1 MQPICNLANTGTN
14 IALIIAAAFGVIA
27 IASLI
32 LYQLKTG
39 KAFSKGFFALLL
51 VFGII
56 GTLVLSP
63 AATHAATTDCPN
75 GSQATQ
81 SSVTCPEN
89 WVVVPGNSAYN
100 TTDFCVMKYTAK
112 QAGATVTSS
121 FDMTLSL
128 FTDSTWSTGGT
139 WSIQLSGSVN
149 TIVGPFPYNVDAET
163 VAAALEAV
171 IGETVTTNDSGVV
184 ENASQARFYWT
195 SPTDDWQA
203 NLDLTD
209 LEQDNG
215 PGLYNIQID
224 ADDNSS
230 ASGGIATSQAAST
243 PWVNISQTDAIAASQ
258 AAAPGAHLI
267 TENEWMT
274 IAHNVLANPANWCDA
289 DGSNCGN
296 APGTS
301 GKVLASGH
309 NDSSPNMPLESS
321 IDDSQA
327 CYGTVT
333 QGVNTACGS
342 EAGTQKR
349 TLTLSNGSVL
359 WDLVGNVGHWT
370 ASTETLGNLPS
381 FSGNGGPLEYN
392 LDSGFGLSVVDTWG
406 TLAYTNPAIQNPAA
420 ASWGAGQGVGLL
432 GSDFSSGSST
442 VVAFVRGG
450 TWGDGPGA
458 GAFTLYL
465 VYTPSVSG
473 SRLGFRAAL

>member
-14 IALIIAAAFGVIA
+14 IALIVAAALGIIA
-27 IASLI
+27 VASLI

-39 KAFSKGFFALLL
+39 KAFSKGFFALFIFFSI
-51 VFGII
+51 V

-63 AATHAATTDCPN
+63 AATHAGGAADCPTGTQASQN
-75 GSQATQ
+75 GGTTPTPL
-81 SSVTCPEN
+81 TCPEN
-89 WVVVPGNSAYN
+89 WVIVPGNSAYN
-100 TTDFCVMKYTAK
+100 TTDFCVMKYSAK
-112 QAGATVTSS
+112 NS
-121 FDMTLSL
+121 
-128 FTDSTWSTGGT
+128 GGT
-139 WSIQLSGSVN
+139 VASSSDINGDGSFLSN
-149 TIVGPFPYNVDAET
+149 TYSGGT
-163 VAAALEAV
+163 AV
-171 IGETVTTNDSGVV
+171 ST
-184 ENASQARFYWT
+184 
-195 SPTDDWQA
+195 
-203 NLDLTD
+203 
-209 LEQDNG
+209 
-215 PGLYNIQID
+215 
-224 ADDNSS
+224 
-230 ASGGIATSQAAST
+230 ASGQ
-243 PWVNISQTDAIAASQ
+243 PWANISQTDAISASQ
-258 AAAPGAHLI
+258 TAGAGAHLI

-370 ASTETLGNLPS
+370 ASTETRGNLPS
-381 FSGNGGPLEYN
+381 FSGNGGLLEYN

-432 GSDFSSGSST
+432 ISGFSSGSSS
-442 VVAFVRGG
+442 VVAFFRGG
-450 TWGDGPGA
+450 TWGNGPYA
-458 GAFTLYL
+458 GTFTLFL
-465 VYTPSVSG
+465 AAAPSG
-473 SRLGFRAAL
+473 SGSAVGFRAAL

>member
-1 MQPICNLANTGTN
+1 MQQVCNLANTGTN

-274 IAHNVLANPANWCDA
+274 IAHNVLANPANWCDE
-289 DGSNCGN
+289 DGGNCGN

-309 NDSSPNMPLESS
+309 NDDSPGQALAAST
-321 IDDSQA
+321 DDSQA
-327 CYGTVT
+327 CFGTVT
-333 QGVNTACGS
+333 AGVNTPCGS
-342 EAGTQKR
+342 QSGTQKR
-349 TLTLSNGSVL
+349 TLTLSNGEVI
-359 WDLVGNVGHWT
+359 WDLAGNVWQWT
-370 ASTETLGNLPS
+370 AGTETRGNIPRN
-381 FSGNGGPLEYN
+381 SGSGGAFEYN
-392 LDSGFGLSVVDTWG
+392 TDTGFGLPTPDNWG
-406 TLAYTNPAIQNPAA
+406 TLSYINPAVQNPAA
-420 ASWGAGQGVGLL
+420 ANWGVAQGVGFLY
-432 GSDFSSGSST
+432 SDFSSGSPA
-442 VVAFVRGG
+442 VLAFGRGG
-450 TWGDGPGA
+450 YWGDGPGA

-465 VYTPSVSG
+465 VLGPSDSDPFV
-473 SRLGFRAAL
+473 GFRAAL